1 MAGDGDALS
10 VPAAILAAMA
20 YDEELAD
27 RLREVLALEKGV
39 TEKRMFGGLAFL
51 LGGHMA
57 VAASRTGGL
66 LLRCDPAATDA
77 LLEQPGAD
85 RFVMRGKAMDGW
97 LYVAP
102 EAVTGDR
109 ELRRWV
115 AHGVEYVHGLPPKG
129 G

>member
-1 MAGDGDALS
+1 
-10 VPAAILAAMA
+10 MA
-20 YDEELAD
+20 YDEELAN
-27 RLREVLALEKGV
+27 RLREVLAREKRL

-51 LGGHMA
+51 IAGHMA

-66 LLRCDPAATDA
+66 LLRCDPATTDTLIA
-77 LLEQPGAD
+77 EPGTD

-102 EAVTGDR
+102 DAVEDDA

-115 AHGVEYVHGLPPKG
+115 AHGVDYVRGLPPKG

>member
-1 MAGDGDALS
+1 
-10 VPAAILAAMA
+10 MA

-27 RLREVLALEKGV
+27 RLREVLAKEKGL

-51 LGGHMA
+51 IGGHMA

-77 LLEQPGAD
+77 LLGEPGAD
-85 RFVMRGKAMDGW
+85 RFVMRGKPMDGW
-97 LYVAP
+97 LYVDP
-102 EAVTGDR
+102 DAVTDDP

-115 AHGVEYVHGLPPKG
+115 AHGVDYVRGLPAKG
-129 G
+129 